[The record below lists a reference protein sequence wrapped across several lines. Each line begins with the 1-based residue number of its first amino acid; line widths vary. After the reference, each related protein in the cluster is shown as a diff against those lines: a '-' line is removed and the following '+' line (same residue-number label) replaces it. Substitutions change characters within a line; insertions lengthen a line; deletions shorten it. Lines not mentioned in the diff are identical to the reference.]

1 MFPPLLKRSAAAAAI
16 AIVANCAPVVSSALA
31 QGASQDAS
39 QDTLKVSV
47 GARGA
52 FDNQVSEVG
61 QQQGFFKKYGLT
73 LDVLYT
79 QGGGETLTT
88 VIAGAVDVGIS
99 IGTLGT
105 LGAFA
110 KGAPIRVIG
119 GSMIG
124 AYEFWYVPARSPIKS
139 LKEAAGKTV
148 AYSTTGSSTN
158 LMVLGLQELYGI
170 KVKPVATGNPAATL
184 TQVMSG
190 QIDVGYSV
198 PPFGVAELGEG
209 KIRIV
214 GRGNDIPALAKQT
227 VRFIMVNA
235 NALEK
240 RPQAFRRYMQGYR
253 DMVEWMFSADPQAVT
268 AYARWAGISE
278 DAARHTRD
286 DFILKEN
293 ALPDRISGLD
303 TIMADA
309 VTYKFLNAPLG
320 ADAMK
325 TLIQL
330 QEPIQ

>member
-1 MFPPLLKRSAAAAAI
+1 MFQSILLRGAAAVAALVLAHSAI
-16 AIVANCAPVVSSALA
+16 AA
-31 QGASQDAS
+31 

-61 QQQGFFKKYGLT
+61 QQQGFFKKHGLT
-73 LDVLYT
+73 LEVLYT
-79 QGGGETLTT
+79 QGGGETLQT
-88 VIAGAVDVGIS
+88 VISGAVDVGIS

-124 AYEFWYVPARSPIKS
+124 AYEFWYVPANSPIRS

-148 AYSTTGSSTN
+148 AFSTTGASTN
-158 LMVLGLQELYGI
+158 LMVLGFQELYGI
-170 KVKPVATGNPAATL
+170 KVKPVATGNPVATL

-190 QIDVGYSV
+190 QVDVGYSV
-198 PPFGVAELGEG
+198 PPFGVAELEQG

-214 GRGNDIPALAKQT
+214 GRGDDLPALARQT
-227 VRFIMVNA
+227 VRFIVVNA
-235 NALEK
+235 DALAK
-240 RPQAFRRYMQGYR
+240 RPDAFRRYMQGYR
-253 DMVEWMFSADPQAVT
+253 EMVDWMFSADPQAIA
-268 AYARWAGISE
+268 AYAKWAGVSE
-278 DAARHTRD
+278 SVARRTRD
-286 DFILKEN
+286 DFIRKQN
-293 ALPDRISGLD
+293 ALPDQISGLD

-309 VTYKFLNAPLG
+309 VAYKFIPAPLG
-320 ADAMK
+320 GEQVK

-330 QEPIQ
+330 QAPIK